1 MDLISIDSLKAGIKA
16 ALDNKKIAPYDQ
28 WIANQARHE
37 EASCQLL
44 RVNDVKRL
52 TTLSKS
58 TIALWVA
65 QSRFPKPIALSL
77 TVKVWRLSDIKIW
90 LDQQAREIQEELN
103 AEPSIQFNK
112 QLGKIIDANG
122 NDHFVGGE

>member
-1 MDLISIDSLKAGIKA
+1 MDLITIDSLKAAIKGA
-16 ALDNKKIAPYDQ
+16 VDNKKIAPVDQ
-28 WIANQARHE
+28 WIASQAMHG

-44 RVNDVKRL
+44 RVNDVKKL

-77 TVKVWRLSDIKIW
+77 TVKVWRLSDIKNW
-90 LDQQAREIQEELN
+90 LDQQINEADGDRN
-103 AEPSIQFNK
+103 A
-112 QLGKIIDANG
+112 
-122 NDHFVGGE
+122 

>member
-1 MDLISIDSLKAGIKA
+1 MDLITIDSLNADIKA
-16 ALDNKKIAPYDQ
+16 ALDNKKIASVDQ
-28 WIANQARHE
+28 WMASQSGHG

-44 RVNDVKRL
+44 RVNDVKKL

-65 QSRFPKPIALSL
+65 QSRFPKPIPLSL

-90 LDQQAREIQEELN
+90 LDQKAREIEEELN

-112 QLGKIIDANG
+112 QLGKIVDANG

>member
-1 MDLISIDSLKAGIKA
+1 MDLDYAEALKAAVKFSQENKTNAPIDLWFINKA
-16 ALDNKKIAPYDQ
+16 KHQLDD
-28 WIANQARHE
+28 
-37 EASCQLL
+37 CQLL
-44 RVNDVKRL
+44 RINDVKRL

-90 LDQQAREIQEELN
+90 LDQQPREIEGDRN
-103 AEPSIQFNK
+103 A
-112 QLGKIIDANG
+112 
-122 NDHFVGGE
+122 

>member
-1 MDLISIDSLKAGIKA
+1 MDIVSIDSLKEGVAS
-16 ALDNKKIAPYDQ
+16 ALANKKIAPVDQ
-28 WIANQARHE
+28 WMASQAMHG

-65 QSRFPKPIALSL
+65 QSRFPKPIPLSL
-77 TVKVWRLSDIKIW
+77 TVKVWRLSDIKNW
-90 LDQQAREIQEELN
+90 LDQQIVEAEGERN
-103 AEPSIQFNK
+103 A
-112 QLGKIIDANG
+112 
-122 NDHFVGGE
+122 

>member
-1 MDLISIDSLKAGIKA
+1 MDLISIDSLKADIKA
-16 ALDNKKIAPYDQ
+16 ALDNKKIAPYNQ

-65 QSRFPKPIALSL
+65 QSRFPRPIPLSL
-77 TVKVWRLSDIKIW
+77 TVKVWRLSDIKNW
-90 LDQQAREIQEELN
+90 LDQQIVEAEGDRN
-103 AEPSIQFNK
+103 A
-112 QLGKIIDANG
+112 
-122 NDHFVGGE
+122 

>member
-1 MDLISIDSLKAGIKA
+1 MDLISIDSLKANVKA
-16 ALDNKKIAPYDQ
+16 AVDNKKIAPVDL
-28 WIANQARHE
+28 WIASQARNE

-65 QSRFPKPIALSL
+65 QSRFPRPIPLSL
-77 TVKVWRLSDIKIW
+77 TVKVWRLSDIKNW
-90 LDQQAREIQEELN
+90 LDQQIVE
-103 AEPSIQFNK
+103 AE
-112 QLGKIIDANG
+112 GDR
-122 NDHFVGGE
+122 ND

>member
-1 MDLISIDSLKAGIKA
+1 MDLISIDSLMADVKAVI
-16 ALDNKKIAPYDQ
+16 DNKKNAPVDQ
-28 WIANQARHE
+28 WLASQAMHG

-44 RVNDVKRL
+44 RVNDVKKL

-77 TVKVWRLSDIKIW
+77 TVKVWRLSEIKNW
-90 LDQQAREIQEELN
+90 LDQQINEADGDRN
-103 AEPSIQFNK
+103 A
-112 QLGKIIDANG
+112 
-122 NDHFVGGE
+122 

>member
-1 MDLISIDSLKAGIKA
+1 MDLVSIDSLKEGVAS
-16 ALDNKKIAPYDQ
+16 ALTNKQIARLEQ
-28 WIANQARHE
+28 WTASQVKHAE
-37 EASCQLL
+37 EACQLL

-65 QSRFPKPIALSL
+65 QSRFPKPIPLSL

-90 LDQQAREIQEELN
+90 LDQKAREIEEERN

>member
-28 WIANQARHE
+28 WMANQVMHG

-65 QSRFPKPIALSL
+65 QSRFPRPIPLSL
-77 TVKVWRLSDIKIW
+77 TVKVWRLSDIKNW
-90 LDQQAREIQEELN
+90 LDQQINEADGDRN
-103 AEPSIQFNK
+103 A
-112 QLGKIIDANG
+112 
-122 NDHFVGGE
+122 